1 MACIF
6 FRPGKQSGCASGGQ
20 PLKMGSLCQDGYV
33 RGRCPDFPDADNL
46 ADAIEVSAALENQR
60 CITIRYSLE
69 RNYLPLYA
77 GEHSY
82 NWESREWSPRIVDD
96 HIEAHMKAYLDQ
108 IENLKL
114 EFESER
120 TK

>member
-1 MACIF
+1 M
-6 FRPGKQSGCASGGQ
+6 GC
-20 PLKMGSLCQDGYV
+20 LCLDGYV
-33 RGRCPDFPDADNL
+33 RGRCPDFPDVGNV
-46 ADAIEVSAALENQR
+46 ADAIEVSAARENQE

-69 RNYLPLYA
+69 RDYLPLEI
-77 GEHSY
+77 GEHSFH
-82 NWESREWSPRIVDD
+82 WDLHKWSPPIMDV

-114 EFESER
+114 ELTSER